1 MQSVIL
7 KVSINPDNFPF
18 IWDRINDIVQLLD
31 EMYVHQDLD
40 RFTYINVLEKL
51 YSIKDYLQFIEAL
64 CKKKEK
70 FKCPSVNEFPEE
82 EFLEISK
89 KFFL

>member
-51 YSIKDYLQFIEAL
+51 YSIKDYLQFMEAIT
-64 CKKKEK
+64 KKGNKK
-70 FKCPSVNEFPEE
+70 SLLSTSDFTEE